1 MERCRT
7 QIWAKRLLDEKRLTN
22 KRFQS
27 FLKKRL
33 ESPHSVDLWTY
44 IDVARSRI
52 VKYPLLVK
60 EILRHTPT
68 THTDQIPLK
77 EAYDMLS
84 KLLNNIDKSMGAA
97 ECQLAQSKIN
107 IKLDYDITK
116 CIENATELITEGQLK
131 DTRGMVRVNRKS

>member
-1 MERCRT
+1 M
-7 QIWAKRLLDEKRLTN
+7 DEKRLTN

-33 ESPHSVDLWTY
+33 ESPHSIDLWTY

-60 EILRHTPT
+60 EILRHTAA
-68 THTDQIPLK
+68 THIDQTSLK

-84 KLLNNIDKSMGAA
+84 KLLNDIDRTMGSA
-97 ECQLAQSKIN
+97 ECKLAQSKIN
-107 IKLDYDITK
+107 IKLDYDPAK
-116 CIENATELITEGQLK
+116 SIESATELITEGQLK
-131 DTRGMVRVNRKS
+131 DTRGMVRLIQE